1 MVRYRLSSSM
11 FTPREEEIEN
21 PGTVIYISAEG
32 EATEKD
38 YFEHMQTCFRKTGK
52 RISVHIE
59 VLGHR
64 KGDGL
69 SAPSHVVDLMDECIH
84 LRSEDIIPG
93 EISEKLS
100 SAGISTEECNNYL
113 AESELSDEKCA
124 AISSFLLKS
133 GIDINYRK
141 FLKEFKIYETDRFV
155 VVMDRDC
162 KNHHEEELQ
171 ECIKT
176 CKEKGYELYLTN
188 PCFEFW
194 LLLHLCDVKNEY
206 STQMNELLTNR
217 HVSHQ
222 HTFVSKEV
230 SNRVGH
236 GKHIPFDCF
245 YKNYWGHIIQA
256 KNRADQFA
264 TSLENILDNLGTN
277 LGQLFTDD
285 LLDALRSD
293 SSNG

>member
-11 FTPREEEIEN
+11 FTPREEKIEN

-38 YFEHMQTCFRKTGK
+38 YFEHMQTCFRRLGK

-69 SAPSHVVDLMDECIH
+69 SAPSYVVDLMDEYIR
-84 LRSEDIIPG
+84 LRSEGIIPR
-93 EISEKLS
+93 EISERIS
-100 SAGISTEECNNYL
+100 SARISADDYNNYL
-113 AESELSDEKCA
+113 IGEELSEEKYTT
-124 AISSFLLKS
+124 ISSILLEL

-141 FLKEFKIYETDRFV
+141 FLQEFKAYETDRFV

-162 KNHHEEELQ
+162 RNHHEEELQ
-171 ECIKT
+171 ECMKV
-176 CKEKGYELYLTN
+176 CKEKGYEFYLTN

-194 LLLHLCDVKNEY
+194 LLLHLCDVKKEY
-206 STQMNELLTNR
+206 STQMNELLANQ
-217 HVSHQ
+217 HVSNQ

-230 SNRVGH
+230 SNKVGH

-245 YKNYWGHIIQA
+245 LKNYWGHIIQA
-256 KNRADQFA
+256 KSQAAQFA
-264 TSLENILDNLGTN
+264 TSLEDILDNLGTN

-285 LLDALRSD
+285 LMDALRSD
-293 SSNG
+293 